1 MCTPTHIRSAKVR
14 QIPHPTKF
22 LANNLCPTQT
32 RQHKAIA
39 NNKKKRGCP
48 TNEHPPSVL
57 RISTPYRL
65 NIAEDYLKH
74 KHISD

>member
-22 LANNLCPTQT
+22 LANNLCP
-32 RQHKAIA
+32 HKQDNIKPSPIT
-39 NNKKKRGCP
+39 KKKRGCLP
-48 TNEHPPSVL
+48 NEHPLSVL